1 MRIAGEGGVRGCG
14 KMGVGAAG
22 AWAMRVCGG
31 ASGSAMIPLRPRSRA
46 QTIRLQKD
54 RVARKLVWPTYLG
67 ITAPLRLFVV
77 ALAGGII
84 WYNSLKTTELMV
96 AAAERQMIETAEKIS
111 ERIGLL
117 YDPLYAIVAF
127 ASQVPEMK
135 APLQDDGHTGIPMLL
150 RTLLFYP
157 QILSLYVG
165 FDNGDFFM
173 VSHIAGEG
181 RARLREVLEAPE
193 KAAFAN
199 EIITAGRGGGRTE
212 R

>member
-1 MRIAGEGGVRGCG
+1 
-14 KMGVGAAG
+14 
-22 AWAMRVCGG
+22 
-31 ASGSAMIPLRPRSRA
+31 
-46 QTIRLQKD
+46 
-54 RVARKLVWPTYLG
+54 
-67 ITAPLRLFVV
+67 
-77 ALAGGII
+77 
-84 WYNSLKTTELMV
+84 MV

-135 APLQDDGHTGIPMLL
+135 APLQDDGHIGMAMLL
-150 RTLLFYP
+150 RAPRFYP
-157 QILSLYVG
+157 RILSLYVG
-165 FDNGDFFM
+165 FDNGDFVM

>member
-1 MRIAGEGGVRGCG
+1 VRAGFV
-14 KMGVGAAG
+14 AAAKWVLAPPAPG
-22 AWAMRVCGG
+22 QCAFVVV
-31 ASGSAMIPLRPRSRA
+31 PLRPRSRA

-67 ITAPLRLFVV
+67 ITAPLLLFVV

-117 YDPLYAIVAF
+117 YAIVAF

-135 APLQDDGHTGIPMLL
+135 APLQ
-150 RTLLFYP
+150 
-157 QILSLYVG
+157 
-165 FDNGDFFM
+165 
-173 VSHIAGEG
+173 
-181 RARLREVLEAPE
+181 
-193 KAAFAN
+193 
-199 EIITAGRGGGRTE
+199 AGRDQGFPFWSCAYCR
-212 R
+212 

>member
-1 MRIAGEGGVRGCG
+1 
-14 KMGVGAAG
+14 
-22 AWAMRVCGG
+22 
-31 ASGSAMIPLRPRSRA
+31 MIPLRPRSRA

-67 ITAPLRLFVV
+67 ITAPLLLFVV

-96 AAAERQMIETAEKIS
+96 AAAEGQMIETAEKIS

-135 APLQDDGHTGIPMLL
+135 APLQ
-150 RTLLFYP
+150 
-157 QILSLYVG
+157 
-165 FDNGDFFM
+165 
-173 VSHIAGEG
+173 
-181 RARLREVLEAPE
+181 
-193 KAAFAN
+193 
-199 EIITAGRGGGRTE
+199 AGRDQGFLFWRCAYC